1 MRKNNNTRSSSW
13 EMYSQLKDAE
23 KRLASRTPWN
33 SYEEFLDDKDISIS
47 LYWDYPCYGEGH
59 RHNRRAW

>member
-1 MRKNNNTRSSSW
+1 MKTNTNRSSSW

-33 SYEEFLDDKDISIS
+33 SYEEFLDDRDAAFLS
-47 LYWDYPCYGEGH
+47 LGYINCYEEDH
-59 RHNRRAW
+59 RHNNRAW